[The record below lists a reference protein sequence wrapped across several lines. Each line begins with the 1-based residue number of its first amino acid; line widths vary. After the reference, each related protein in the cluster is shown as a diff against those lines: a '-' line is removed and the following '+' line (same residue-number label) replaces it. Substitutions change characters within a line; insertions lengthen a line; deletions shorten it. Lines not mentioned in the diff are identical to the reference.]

1 MSKLFAIG
9 KARIRMMEKLG
20 FDEKQSVL
28 LGLNSLNIP
37 CDEVK
42 EEIIGEN
49 EILAEEAQNFTPLHT
64 TLDDFKD
71 EDTYKNVKEDY
82 LNSTI
87 NKNPV
92 YKSIKPRIGRMI
104 IDKETGERKIVH
116 DE

>member
-1 MSKLFAIG
+1 MKSNI
-9 KARIRMMEKLG
+9 
-20 FDEKQSVL
+20 L
-28 LGLNSLNIP
+28 LGLNILNIP
-37 CDEVK
+37 CDEIKV
-42 EEIIGEN
+42 EIIDEN
-49 EILAEEAQNFTPLHT
+49 EILAEEAQNFSRSTK
-64 TLDDFKD
+64 LDDFKD